1 MQLCNAPSPQICYIL
16 CWVFCCTKI
25 SSPSFR
31 QTFRRMMPLASL
43 LPVCNLFSCSS
54 RATPRLRRVSQCSSA
69 YAAYGFFATTSRT
82 SSHTLYS
89 YRSYILIHDIYRQ
102 SHKYSTMLHYIV
114 RVIHASATS
123 SLHLH
128 WVWSLFY
135 AYYPLSDMFWC
146 TPKLQTLIR
155 ASMS

>member
-1 MQLCNAPSPQICYIL
+1 MQCTITPNLLHFVLGFFAAPKYPVLVFAKRFAGWCRWHPCCLCATYSAAQAG
-16 CWVFCCTKI
+16 
-25 SSPSFR
+25 
-31 QTFRRMMPLASL
+31 QPLG
-43 LPVCNLFSCSS
+43 C
-54 RATPRLRRVSQCSSA
+54 RVSQCSSA

>member
-25 SSPSFR
+25 SSPKRFAGWCRWHPCCLCATYSAA
-31 QTFRRMMPLASL
+31 QAGQPLGCAGYRSAQVHMLHVVSL
-43 LPVCNLFSCSS
+43 
-54 RATPRLRRVSQCSSA
+54 RI
-69 YAAYGFFATTSRT
+69 FATTSRT